1 MKESKIFVG
10 FAAETENLKSYAQDK
25 MVRKGLDMIVAN
37 RVGESNTGFAS
48 DTNSG
53 VILSPE
59 GVIYD
64 FEHMAKE
71 VLAHK
76 ILDLVKERL

>member
-1 MKESKIFVG
+1 
-10 FAAETENLKSYAQDK
+10 
-25 MVRKGLDMIVAN
+25 
-37 RVGESNTGFAS
+37 VGEINTGFAS

-64 FEHMAKE
+64 FEHMGKE

>member
-1 MKESKIFVG
+1 
-10 FAAETENLKSYAQDK
+10 
-25 MVRKGLDMIVAN
+25 MIVAN
-37 RVGESNTGFAS
+37 RVGEMNTGFAS

-64 FEHMAKE
+64 FEHMGKE